1 MAQVITIS
9 LKRYEQLLKKELIA
23 EYLVNK
29 KNGTWISEAELDL
42 FTYAV
47 NGLADQTVADAAQET
62 KEDDF

>member
-29 KNGTWISEAELDL
+29 KSGTWISDAELDL
-42 FTYAV
+42 FSYAV
-47 NGLADQTVADAAQET
+47 NGLEDQAVADAAQET

>member
-47 NGLADQTVADAAQET
+47 NGLEDQAAADAAQGT